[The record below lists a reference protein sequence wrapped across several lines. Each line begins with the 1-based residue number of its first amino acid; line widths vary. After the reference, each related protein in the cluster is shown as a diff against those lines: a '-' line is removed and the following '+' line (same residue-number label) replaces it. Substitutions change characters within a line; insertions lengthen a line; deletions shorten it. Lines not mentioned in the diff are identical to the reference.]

1 MTTINSS
8 TASAPPA
15 AAATRAPRGAGL
27 EHRAEPVPQANAA
40 PTSKASGSERQT
52 PSSPKAIEQAF
63 HQTQAE
69 QAERAVR
76 TKETRQI
83 ELEAIRA
90 KVEQA
95 IEQLNE
101 QIEMRQRELGFSI
114 EGETDRVIVN
124 VFNKTTG
131 ELVRQIPTEAVVR
144 AANSLDDLKGVLVDE
159 IL

>member
-8 TASAPPA
+8 TPSAASAA
-15 AAATRAPRGAGL
+15 VATRAPRGAEL
-27 EHRAEPVPQANAA
+27 EHRSEPLPQASSA
-40 PTSKASGSERQT
+40 PTPKPTGSEKQT
-52 PSSPKAIEQAF
+52 PSSPKAIERAF
-63 HQTQAE
+63 HQNQAA
-69 QAERAVR
+69 QAERAIR
-76 TKETRQI
+76 AKETRQI

-101 QIEMRQRELGFSI
+101 QIAMRQRELGFSI

-131 ELVRQIPTEAVVR
+131 ELVRQIPTEAVMR
-144 AANSLDDLKGVLVDE
+144 AARSIEELKGVLVDE